1 MLFFRQTHNDFFQT
15 SIFAPKLKIFW
26 KNKHQQYLNFRAKIV
41 SFFGQN
47 RKKINIFL
55 EEQKKS
61 WKFFFHD
68 IKCLVV
74 EVAAGAITMPSFVS
88 TLKRWLVIIRCLL
101 VCSSTAAAVLLL
113 TWNRINRAIFLSC
126 PWET

>member
-47 RKKINIFL
+47 RKKINIDISIFWRN
-55 EEQKKS
+55 KKS
-61 WKFFFHD
+61 LESFFSM
-68 IKCLVV
+68 ISNVWL
-74 EVAAGAITMPSFVS
+74 
-88 TLKRWLVIIRCLL
+88 LK
-101 VCSSTAAAVLLL
+101 
-113 TWNRINRAIFLSC
+113 
-126 PWET
+126 